1 MFTQSCP
8 STRLTPNSFLYLPFQ
23 HDEAFMDLIEEL
35 KWRGMLHD
43 FMPGTEEQLASGM
56 TTGYIGFDP
65 TARSLHIGNLATI
78 MLLVQLQRAGH
89 KPVALVGG
97 ATGMIGDPSGK
108 SAERNL
114 LDEATL
120 RANQE
125 GIRRQLEKFLDFNTG
140 ANAAEIVNNYD
151 WFKEFS
157 FLGFLREVGKHLT
170 VNYMMAKDSVKKRI
184 SADEDGD
191 RAEGLSFTEFS
202 YQLIQ
207 GYDFYHLYKHHNVRL
222 QMGASDQWGNITTG
236 TELIRRIE
244 GGKAF
249 ALVGK
254 LVTKA
259 DGTKFG
265 KSEGG
270 NVWLDPELTTPY
282 KFYQFWLNLA
292 DDEAEKLIKVYTLIS
307 KDEID
312 KTIEEHKTAPHLRLL
327 QKALAKDVT
336 IRVHSEEDY
345 LMAVEASE
353 ILFGKGDFEA
363 LKGLKEDVLLSVFDG
378 VPQIEVSRNA
388 YAEAATVSDL
398 LSEITGSQIF
408 ESKGEAK
415 RMIKNGGVSI
425 NRQKVQ
431 GPDEQV
437 SYELLQQK
445 YLVVQKGKKHYYLI
459 SVN

>member
-1 MFTQSCP
+1 M
-8 STRLTPNSFLYLPFQ
+8 N
-23 HDEAFMDLIEEL
+23 LIEEL
-35 KWRGMLHD
+35 RWRGMLHD

-65 TARSLHIGNLATI
+65 TAESLHIGNLATI

-114 LDEATL
+114 LSEDTL

-125 GIRRQLEKFLDFNTG
+125 GIKRQLEKFLNFDSGENS
-140 ANAAEIVNNYD
+140 AEIVNNYD

-184 SADEDGD
+184 TADEEGD
-191 RAEGLSFTEFS
+191 RTEGLSFTEFS

-207 GYDFYHLYKHHNVRL
+207 GYDFYHLYKHKNVRL
-222 QMGASDQWGNITTG
+222 QMGASDQWGNITSG
-236 TELIRRIE
+236 TELIRRMD

-254 LVTKA
+254 LVTKS

-270 NVWLDPELTTPY
+270 NVWLDPNMTSPY
-282 KFYQFWLNLA
+282 KFYQFWLNLS
-292 DDEAEKLIKVYTLIS
+292 DEEAEKLIKVYTLLP
-307 KDEID
+307 KEEIEAI
-312 KTIEEHKTAPHLRLL
+312 TEEHKQAPHLRVL

-336 IRVHSEEDY
+336 IRVHSEEEY
-345 LMAVEASE
+345 RAAVDASE
-353 ILFGKGDFEA
+353 ILFGKGDLET
-363 LKGLKEDVLLSVFDG
+363 LQGLREDVLLSVFEG
-378 VPQIEVSRNA
+378 VPQVQIDRATYNQVP
-388 YAEAATVSDL
+388 TVSDL
-398 LSEITGSQIF
+398 LSEVTGGQVF
-408 ESKGEAK
+408 GSKGEAK
-415 RMIKNGGVSI
+415 KMIKNGGVSI

-431 GPDEQV
+431 GPDEPIAFD
-437 SYELLQQK
+437 LLQQK
-445 YLVVQKGKKHYYLI
+445 YLVVQKGKKNYFLI
-459 SVN
+459 SVI

>member
-1 MFTQSCP
+1 M
-8 STRLTPNSFLYLPFQ
+8 N
-23 HDEAFMDLIEEL
+23 LIEEL
-35 KWRGMLHD
+35 RWRGMLHD

-65 TARSLHIGNLATI
+65 TASSLHIGNLATI
-78 MLLVQLQRAGH
+78 MLLVHLQRAGH

-114 LDEATL
+114 LNEETL
-120 RANQE
+120 QANQQ
-125 GIRRQLEKFLDFNTG
+125 GIQKQLEKFLDFNSGT
-140 ANAAEIVNNYD
+140 NAAEIVNNYD

-184 SADEDGD
+184 TADEDGE

-207 GYDFYHLYKHHNVRL
+207 GYDFYHLYKNKGVKL

-236 TELIRRIE
+236 TELIRRMD

-254 LVTKA
+254 LVTKS

-270 NVWLDPELTTPY
+270 NVWLDASLTSPY
-282 KFYQFWLNLA
+282 KFYQFWLNLS
-292 DDEAEKLIKVYTLIS
+292 DEEAEKLIKVYTLLS
-307 KDEID
+307 QEEIEH
-312 KTIEEHKTAPHLRLL
+312 ILEEHKQAPHLRAL

-345 LMAVEASE
+345 TSAIEASE
-353 ILFGKGDFEA
+353 ILFGKGDLET
-363 LKGLKEDVLLSVFDG
+363 LQGLKEDVLLSVFEG
-378 VPQIEVSRNA
+378 VPQIAISKAQFEETANV
-388 YAEAATVSDL
+388 TDL
-398 LSEITGSQIF
+398 LSEVTGGQIF

-425 NRQKVQ
+425 NRQKVD
-431 GPDEQV
+431 GNETPA
-437 SYELLQQK
+437 SFELLHGK
-445 YLVVQKGKKHYYLI
+445 YLVVQKGKKNYYLI
-459 SVN
+459 TAN

>member
-1 MFTQSCP
+1 M
-8 STRLTPNSFLYLPFQ
+8 N
-23 HDEAFMDLIEEL
+23 LIEEL
-35 KWRGMLHD
+35 RWRGMLHD

-56 TTGYIGFDP
+56 TAGYIGFDP
-65 TARSLHIGNLATI
+65 TAASLHIGNLATI

-89 KPVALVGG
+89 KPIALVGG

-114 LDEATL
+114 LDENTL
-120 RANQE
+120 NANQE
-125 GIRRQLEKFLDFNTG
+125 GIRKQLEKFLDFNSG
-140 ANAAEIVNNYD
+140 SNSAEIVNNYD

-157 FLGFLREVGKHLT
+157 FLGFLREAGKHLT

-184 SADEDGD
+184 SADEEGD

-207 GYDFYHLYKHHNVRL
+207 GYDFYHLYKNKSVRL

-236 TELIRRIE
+236 TELIRRID

-254 LVTKA
+254 LVTKS

-270 NVWLDPELTTPY
+270 NVWLDPELTSPY
-282 KFYQFWLNLA
+282 KFYQFWLNLS
-292 DDEAEKLIKVYTLIS
+292 DEEAGKLIKVYTLLPQEEIKRIS
-307 KDEID
+307 
-312 KTIEEHKTAPHLRLL
+312 EEHNQAPHQRAL

-345 LMAVEASE
+345 NAAVEASE
-353 ILFGKGDFEA
+353 ILFGKGDLET
-363 LKGLKEDVLLSVFDG
+363 LKGLREDILLSVFEG
-378 VPQIEVSRNA
+378 VPQIEVSKEN
-388 YAEAATVSDL
+388 YTKAATVTDL
-398 LSEITGSQIF
+398 LSEVTAGQIF

-415 RMIKNGGVSI
+415 RMIKNGGVSV

-431 GPDEQV
+431 SPDDAV
-437 SYELLQQK
+437 SFELLQEK
-445 YLVVQKGKKHYYLI
+445 YLVVQKGKKNYYLI
-459 SVN
+459 TVN